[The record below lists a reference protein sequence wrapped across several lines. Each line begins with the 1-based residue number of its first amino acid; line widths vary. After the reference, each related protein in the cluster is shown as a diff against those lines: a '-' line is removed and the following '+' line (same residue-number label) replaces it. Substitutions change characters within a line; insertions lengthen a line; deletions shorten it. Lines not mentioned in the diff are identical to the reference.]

1 VKLLKEP
8 AYTQA
13 EADGTKV
20 VFRKEKV
27 KEVKMK
33 EAESVAEPVAEPV
46 VAAV

>member
-20 VFRKEKV
+20 VFRKEKA
-27 KEVKMK
+27 KKVKMK
-33 EAESVAEPVAEPV
+33 EAEPVAEPV
-46 VAAV
+46 VAVV